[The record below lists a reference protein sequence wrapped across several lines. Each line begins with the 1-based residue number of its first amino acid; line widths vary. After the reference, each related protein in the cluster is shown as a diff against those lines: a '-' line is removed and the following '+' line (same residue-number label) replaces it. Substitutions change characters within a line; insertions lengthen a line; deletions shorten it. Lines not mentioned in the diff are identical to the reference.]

1 MFVNGYFVGKILHLR
16 SLPLCCGLAT
26 PGTESEAFQELSWD
40 LVGRQGFEDTWGFVF
55 CCWWWWSSWKNWLF
69 RVAPGYFTYLHIILN
84 VLCFLV
90 IVIFFRTWNLQNGEW
105 LSFPNMLGLR
115 STRHFRNH
123 SYPQRAQK
131 IWWPNFLSE
140 WWFGD
145 LWPYVQ
151 LAEVSITVESP
162 LQNCFGFCRCVS
174 AYHRKDSHT
183 SIILMG
189 LFAQNKAFEWFLWSN

>member
-1 MFVNGYFVGKILHLR
+1 MFVNGYFVGKILHVR

-90 IVIFFRTWNLQNGEW
+90 IVILFELETCRTVSGFHSPTCWVWDRQDISETIHTPRGPRKYDDPISLVNGGLGICDHMFNW
-105 LSFPNMLGLR
+105 LRFPSL
-115 STRHFRNH
+115 
-123 SYPQRAQK
+123 
-131 IWWPNFLSE
+131 
-140 WWFGD
+140 
-145 LWPYVQ
+145 
-151 LAEVSITVESP
+151 
-162 LQNCFGFCRCVS
+162 
-174 AYHRKDSHT
+174 
-183 SIILMG
+183 
-189 LFAQNKAFEWFLWSN
+189 